1 MIALLQR
8 VTSGKVSVNNI
19 ITGRIG
25 SGLVIFLGVFDYDDQ
40 SDADYLTEKISV
52 FRIFNDKNEKMNLSL
67 LDTGGSAL
75 VVSQFTLCADWK
87 KGRRPSF
94 KHAAEPEK
102 GESLYN
108 YFIKELKS
116 KGVSVESGQFGAM
129 MEVSLV
135 NDGPVTF
142 VLDSRRGREVRIQKS
157 EGNVTGDA

>member
-1 MIALLQR
+1 MIAVLQR
-8 VTSGKVSVNNI
+8 VIFGKVSVNNI

-25 SGLVIFLGVFDYDDQ
+25 SGLVIFIGVFDYDDR
-40 SDADYLTEKISV
+40 SDTEYLTEKISV

-75 VVSQFTLCADWK
+75 VVSQFTLCGEWR

-94 KHAAEPEK
+94 IHAAEPEK
-102 GESLYN
+102 GEYLYN
-108 YFIKELKS
+108 NFIMELKT
-116 KGVSVESGQFGAM
+116 KGISVESGQFGAM

-142 VLDSRRGREVRIQKS
+142 VLNSRKEKIL
-157 EGNVTGDA
+157 